1 MSVLYDLYRPSD
13 SWLHRL
19 DPRVKLLFALC
30 SCTMLLLLYNLW
42 LMLVALVL
50 IQLLL
55 VAGGVERGR
64 ITWVWRMTLP
74 TMLMIAVLWIV
85 FYPGQG
91 RALLSFWFIR
101 VTSHSLAEGM
111 AMALRIA
118 ALAFAIFTWLFTTSQ
133 TELVLSFVSLGVPY
147 QWGLVLAMALRYLPS
162 MANAFSMI
170 SDAQQ
175 ARALDL
181 GKGNPIK
188 RARAYLPITVA
199 MLITALRTSER
210 LAYALQSRAL
220 GSAKRRTYLHRLAF
234 RTTDWL
240 WTVLLLAAL
249 ALFLYLRLVHGFGAQ
264 PLDIF
269 S

>member
-1 MSVLYDLYRPSD
+1 MSVLYDLYQPSD
-13 SWLHRL
+13 SWLYRL
-19 DPRVKLLFALC
+19 DPRVKLLFAL
-30 SCTMLLLLYNLW
+30 SGCTMLLLVHNLW
-42 LMLVALVL
+42 LMLAALVFVHGF
-50 IQLLL
+50 L
-55 VAGGVERGR
+55 VVGGVERGR

-74 TMLMIAVLWIV
+74 TMLMIAVLWVI

-101 VTSHSLAEGM
+101 VTPYSLAEGM

-118 ALAFAIFTWLFTTSQ
+118 ALAFTIFTWLFTTNQ

-162 MANAFSMI
+162 MSSAFSMI

-220 GSAKRRTYLHRLAF
+220 GSTKRRTYLHRLVF
-234 RTTDWL
+234 RATDWL
-240 WTVLLLAAL
+240 WTAILLTAL
-249 ALFLYLRLVHGFGAQ
+249 ALFLYLRLVHGLGAQ
-264 PLDIF
+264 ALGIF